1 MPVDR
6 LTGSVSMRSLSLSAT
21 AGGRSVRRVVAAMI
35 RHPVLS
41 SFLVALGIRVAFAV
55 SSRLVHEGNLIPDE
69 GHYLILAHVA
79 SMGELAGFWPGYGES
94 AFDST
99 RAFMWPLVALFW
111 LFGPVRFV
119 VQLFS
124 AMLGALTAA
133 ATAAAAGRVLRRS
146 YALAAGLIV
155 ALLPSQILWSSVAL
169 RESLVWAGL
178 AGIALVVGYSQ
189 RSSSVVRIL
198 GAALVAGLLFWVL
211 VNTRVQTSFLALW
224 CMFPALLFGR
234 GQRGVRALSAIGVLA
249 VAPLVVGMGLGAV
262 TFGEQSILRLGS
274 SHAYLSVSA
283 ESSFLAEPDPVVS
296 EPDRMWQTNRW
307 RGRPAPVGEPEP
319 VVSAPVGEPEPVVSE
334 PDRMWQTNRWRL
346 LPAPVGE
353 TEPDRWRGRPAP
365 VSETEPVVSEP
376 DPVVRT
382 TELVAVAFQSS
393 TGVDCN
399 ARVEQEL
406 GEAYGIVD
414 ASELLLDRLRQEW
427 MCVADGLGGAI
438 LVDNR
443 LGTSLSRLP
452 KGLFN
457 TMVRPVPWET
467 EWSNPDKF
475 GAGLES
481 PLWLVLYGLSGYCIW
496 KHRKR
501 FAQIAFPVLM
511 AGGIAVSGAVT
522 HGNLG
527 TAFRHRGQ
535 ILFALAIL
543 SAGGL
548 QAIADRRSGRRNGRM
563 TADSTEVEQSRNRL
577 ISRLSES

>member
-249 VAPLVVGMGLGAV
+249 VAPLVVGMGPGAV
-262 TFGEQSILRLGS
+262 TFADESLSILGS

-283 ESSFLAEPDPVVS
+283 ESSFLAEP
-296 EPDRMWQTNRW
+296 
-307 RGRPAPVGEPEP
+307 
-319 VVSAPVGEPEPVVSE
+319 EPVVSE
-334 PDRMWQTNRWRL
+334 PD
-346 LPAPVGE
+346 PVVS
-353 TEPDRWRGRPAP
+353 EPDRWRGRPAP

-452 KGLFN
+452 KGLFD

>member
-307 RGRPAPVGEPEP
+307 R
-319 VVSAPVGEPEPVVSE
+319 
-334 PDRMWQTNRWRL
+334 L

>member
-1 MPVDR
+1 
-6 LTGSVSMRSLSLSAT
+6 
-21 AGGRSVRRVVAAMI
+21 MI

-307 RGRPAPVGEPEP
+307 R
-319 VVSAPVGEPEPVVSE
+319 
-334 PDRMWQTNRWRL
+334 L

-501 FAQIAFPVLM
+501 FAPILFPVLM
-511 AGGIAVSGAVT
+511 VGAIAVSGAVT

-548 QAIADRRSGRRNGRM
+548 QAIADRRNGRRNGEM
-563 TADSTEVEQSRNRL
+563 TADSTEAEQSRNRL
-577 ISRLSES
+577 ISTLSAS